1 VRRKFDNDDLEA
13 ALIGGLFLSAGGS
26 GQGTADRHRV
36 QGRMALDLGGV
47 DFVSLD
53 ELAPE
58 STILTATAVGA
69 PGFAKPLVA
78 PRDCLDSARRL
89 IALLDAPPAG
99 VICGHVPG
107 FNAWLVAAALG
118 LPYIDAASNGR
129 GHPTVKMGGM
139 GLASRPD
146 VSIFQ
151 VGCGGYQSDGSRLNV
166 VVEGN
171 IVRTSTVMRH
181 ASVVNGGMIYA
192 ARGPLS
198 AAFVKQNGAPGAI
211 TFQLELGRAMLD
223 ANGPD
228 RVAAA
233 VEFLRGELLM
243 VGEVVEN
250 SVAYAGGF
258 DVGRM
263 RVRSDRSEVMLG
275 IYNEYM
281 TADLADRR
289 VATFPDMIGTLDPQT
304 GAPVAI
310 SELEPGRRVAVI
322 TAHRSKFPVGKGAL
336 DPAVFPEVEE
346 AMGLD
351 LRSYL

>member
-1 VRRKFDNDDLEA
+1 MRRSLDANDLES

-26 GQGTADRHRV
+26 GQGTADRHLV
-36 QGRMALDLGGV
+36 QGRVALELGGV
-47 DFVSLD
+47 EFVGLD
-53 ELAPE
+53 ELDPDG
-58 STILTATAVGA
+58 TIITATAVGA
-69 PGFAKPLVA
+69 PGFAKPSIA
-78 PRDCLDSARRL
+78 PRDCIDSARRL
-89 IALLDAPPAG
+89 IDLLGKPPVG

-107 FNAWLVAAALG
+107 FNAWLVAATLR
-118 LPYIDAASNGR
+118 LPYVDAASNGR

-146 VSIFQ
+146 VSIVQ
-151 VGCGGYQSDGSRLNV
+151 VGLGGRQADGSRLTV
-166 VVEGN
+166 VAEGN
-171 IVRTSTVMRH
+171 IVRTSTVMRQ
-181 ASVVNGGMIYA
+181 AAIVNGGLIYA
-192 ARGPLS
+192 ARGPLT
-198 AAFVKQNGAPGAI
+198 AEFVKQNGAAGAI
-211 TFQLELGRAMLD
+211 TFQLELGRAMLK
-223 ANGPD
+223 AAGPE
-228 RVAAA
+228 RVEAT
-233 VEFLRGELLM
+233 VTFLGGKLLAS
-243 VGEVVEN
+243 GEVTAN

-263 RVRSDRSEVMLG
+263 TVRGREGEVMLG

-281 TADLADRR
+281 TADLDGRR

-310 SELEPGRRVAVI
+310 SELRPGSTVAVI
-322 TAHRSKFPVGKGAL
+322 IAHRSKFPVGKGAL

>member
-26 GQGTADRHRV
+26 GRGTADRHRV

-53 ELAPE
+53 ELPPE
-58 STILTATAVGA
+58 STVITATAVGA

-107 FNAWLVAAALG
+107 FNAWLVAAAFG

-181 ASVVNGGMIYA
+181 ASVVNGGLIYA

-198 AAFVKQNGAPGAI
+198 AAFVKQNGAAGAI
-211 TFQLELGRAMLD
+211 TFQLELGRAMLG

-228 RVAAA
+228 RVSAA
-233 VEFLRGELLM
+233 VEFLK
-243 VGEVVEN
+243 GEVVEN

-263 RVRSDRSEVMLG
+263 RVRGDRGEVMLG

-281 TADLADRR
+281 TADHDNRR

-310 SELEPGRRVAVI
+310 SELKPGSKVAVI

>member
-1 VRRKFDNDDLEA
+1 MRRKFDNDDLEA

-53 ELAPE
+53 ELPPE
-58 STILTATAVGA
+58 SIIITATAIGA

-78 PRDCLDSARRL
+78 PRDCLDSTHRL

-118 LPYIDAASNGR
+118 LPFIDAASNGR

-166 VVEGN
+166 VAEGN

-181 ASVVNGGMIYA
+181 ASVVNGGLIYA

-211 TFQLELGRAMLD
+211 TFQLELGRAMLG

-228 RVAAA
+228 RIAAT
-233 VEFLRGELLM
+233 VEFLGGESLM

-263 RVRSDRSEVMLG
+263 RVRSDRGEGMLG

-281 TADLADRR
+281 TADYDGRR

-304 GAPVAI
+304 GVPVAI
-310 SELEPGRRVAVI
+310 SELKPGSKVAVI

-351 LRSYL
+351 LRSFL